1 MNAWSLYFIVKLLF
15 SVYSIGSIERDCIKM
30 DPVQSNSA
38 RVKPLWKSHIKH
50 WIGFELI
57 VYAFFPQKNYTAFKC
72 QFDIKND
79 KTEGKKN
86 GLRRADV
93 RLVCTVPWHKL
104 TQERRLF
111 KETFKLF
118 SIVKHDSVRCS
129 ISVWRYT
136 NQRLSAFTTHF
147 CVDYFFHSCSTEAWW
162 KVFTQYVVRYILRLL
177 AYLLIVLIFSRRTWY
192 HNIQ

>member
-1 MNAWSLYFIVKLLF
+1 MFIVSVRLNVTVSKWIQFNRILLEWNLF
-15 SVYSIGSIERDCIKM
+15 ESRISSIELDSNWLCMHFSHKKITLRSNVNSISKMIKL
-30 DPVQSNSA
+30 
-38 RVKPLWKSHIKH
+38 K
-50 WIGFELI
+50 E
-57 VYAFFPQKNYTAFKC
+57 
-72 QFDIKND
+72 
-79 KTEGKKN
+79 KKN

-118 SIVKHDSVRCS
+118 SIAKHDSVRCS